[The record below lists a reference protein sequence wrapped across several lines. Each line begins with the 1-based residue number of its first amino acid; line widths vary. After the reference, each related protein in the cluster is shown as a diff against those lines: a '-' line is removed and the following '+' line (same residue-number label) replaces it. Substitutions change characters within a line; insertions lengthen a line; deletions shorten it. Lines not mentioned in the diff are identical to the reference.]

1 MQRKVEGMHNLSV
14 MLEVLI
20 TLISIPPF
28 LLVQIPNSMRGK
40 NKTPLSRLAENFVWR
55 KSEKRRSLVRKP
67 TRCLSPLII
76 ENIKMINMWFL
87 NGKASSL

>member
-28 LLVQIPNSMRGK
+28 LLLQIPQFY
-40 NKTPLSRLAENFVWR
+40 KTPLSRLAENFVWR

-87 NGKASSL
+87 NEKASSL

>member
-28 LLVQIPNSMRGK
+28 LLVQIPQFY
-40 NKTPLSRLAENFVWR
+40 KTPLSRLAENFVWR